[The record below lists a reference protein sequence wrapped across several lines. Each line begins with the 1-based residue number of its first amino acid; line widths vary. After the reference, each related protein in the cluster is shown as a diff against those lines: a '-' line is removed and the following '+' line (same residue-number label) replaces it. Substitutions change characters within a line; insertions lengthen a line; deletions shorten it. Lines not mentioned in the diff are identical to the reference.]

1 MKEIGIR
8 TVNASI
14 VRFILNFAGE
24 KETVVLLLAA
34 ILISLF
40 DLIGIAVIFPYIKI
54 VTDPNLLFDRIPQ
67 PLTWLRPMKNGQ
79 LVGLISIAL
88 IFLYLC
94 KGFLQGAL
102 IRYQQRRLAVFTA
115 KLTDDIVSRILVARY
130 GLFQEIP
137 GSELAAIA
145 YTNTV
150 HTTITFRAL
159 IQIGNEL
166 CFLAFLGIAFLIVSP
181 LPTLIVIVILGVV
194 AVLLYFVVL
203 RPTSMLGKQQS
214 SIENERYRLL
224 FSIVNAIR
232 DIKVMGLACLFDAK
246 NREVSTQYATVAWR
260 YNFNNAL
267 PLLVVEIAVS
277 IGLIL
282 SAMLVI
288 SGGLSSE
295 DLMPILGVVALAS
308 VRTIPAFA
316 KLMAAFNAYRFSR
329 TFVDRLIDIR
339 NRLSSAMHAR
349 INDALSFE
357 QRIELHKVGFEY
369 PDKPILH
376 DIDLEIEQGKFI
388 GIVGISGSG
397 KTTLLD
403 LITGLQPASS
413 GEFLCDGRLFNPFQ
427 SASLEKMIGYV
438 PQVLTL
444 LDESIAFNITFEH
457 EPNLAQ
463 LTRAI
468 KIANLELLVSSL
480 SDGLNTK
487 VGENGMN
494 LSGGQRQRIGIARA
508 LYRQPKIV
516 IFDEATSALDA
527 QTEQEVSSEIGK
539 LRGELTMVMVSHRLQ
554 AVVNCDR
561 IYVLARG
568 RVQDSGTH
576 MELLGRCELYRDLY
590 ALQTS
595 LT

>member
-1 MKEIGIR
+1 MKEASVR
-8 TVNASI
+8 PANAGVI
-14 VRFILNFAGE
+14 QFILKFAG
-24 KETVVLLLAA
+24 KKDAAILLSAA

-54 VTDPNLLFDRIPQ
+54 AADPNLLLDRVPQ
-67 PLTWLRPMKNGQ
+67 VLTWLGSMQNRQ
-79 LVGLISIAL
+79 LVMLISIAL
-88 IFLYLC
+88 IVLYLC
-94 KGFLQGAL
+94 KGFLQGML
-102 IRYQQRRLAVFTA
+102 IRYQQRQLAVFTA
-115 KLTDDIVSRILVARY
+115 KLTDDVVSCILTARY

-137 GSELAAIA
+137 GSELASVA

-150 HTTITFRAL
+150 HTTIVFRAL
-159 IQIGNEL
+159 IQIGNEV
-166 CFLAFLGIAFLIVSP
+166 CFLAFLGMAFLMVSP
-181 LPTLIVIVILGVV
+181 LPTLIVMLTLAAV

-232 DIKVMGLACLFDAK
+232 DIKVMGLAHLFDAK
-246 NREVSTQYATVAWR
+246 NREVSTQYAMIAWR

-267 PLLVVEIAVS
+267 PLLVVEIVVAV
-277 IGLIL
+277 GLIL
-282 SAMLVI
+282 SAMFVM
-288 SGGLSSE
+288 SGTMQPGN
-295 DLMPILGVVALAS
+295 LMPILGVVALAS

-316 KLMAAFNAYRFSR
+316 KLMAAFNAFRFSR
-329 TFVDRLIDIR
+329 TFVERLIDIR
-339 NRLSSAMHAR
+339 NRLLSAKHVR
-349 INDALSFE
+349 TGDALLLE
-357 QRIELHKVGFEY
+357 QRIVLRKICFAY
-369 PDKPILH
+369 PGKPILH
-376 DIDLEIEQGKFI
+376 DIDLEIERGKFI

-413 GEFLCDGRLFNPFQ
+413 GEFLCDGKPFNPFQ

-444 LDESIAFNITFEH
+444 LNESIAFNITFEH
-457 EPNLAQ
+457 EPDFENLM
-463 LTRAI
+463 RAI
-468 KIANLELLVSSL
+468 KIANLEPLVLSL
-480 SDGLNTK
+480 SDGINTR

-508 LYRQPKIV
+508 LYRRPEIL

-527 QTEQEVSSEIGK
+527 QTEREVSNEIVK
-539 LRGELTMVMVSHRLQ
+539 LQGELTLVMVSHRLH
-554 AVVNCDR
+554 AVINCDR
-561 IYVLARG
+561 IYVLSHG
-568 RVQDSGTH
+568 RVQDRGTH
-576 MELLGRCELYRDLY
+576 LELLGRCELYRDLY

-595 LT
+595 LA